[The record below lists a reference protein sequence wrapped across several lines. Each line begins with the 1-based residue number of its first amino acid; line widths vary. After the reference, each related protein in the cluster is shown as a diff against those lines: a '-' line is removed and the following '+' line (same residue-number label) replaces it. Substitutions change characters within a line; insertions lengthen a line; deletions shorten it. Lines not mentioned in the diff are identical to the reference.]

1 MKKIQNSKL
10 VLKILSA
17 IIAVILWSAITYTE
31 DPVITQT
38 VTGIDISFLGEDA
51 LNDNGFAIIDRSELP
66 TVSVVIRGKR
76 NSVIDALDKIYATAN
91 VSSIKSSGENEVLI
105 SYSYPKDKVTIEKIK
120 TKEIPVKTEA
130 LIEREIPVKIE
141 AKNRDKS
148 GSHIIKSDSETKHIT
163 VSGAANT
170 VYKISYARVQIDIG
184 KVSKTSTQNCM
195 YELCNE
201 SGEVISEENIV
212 KKSNATVAVKNTVY
226 EKTSL
231 PINVVLDDDYKDTYD
246 FEVNS
251 LAKDKVD
258 AGIDDGVKV
267 DRIDAVVTPKKNET
281 TFEAK
286 LVIPDGVYVLE
297 EDRTVSVT
305 GELVKKATKEVSV
318 SVDPINIPDGNTVE
332 LSPQKETIKLK
343 TTKNVNDIEVTAT
356 VNVAD
361 MKSDEELLPVKVKVV
376 GDAEVVGSYNVK
388 VKMRSGE

>member
-246 FEVNS
+246 FEVKS
-251 LAKDKVD
+251 LTKDKVD

-318 SVDPINIPDGNTVE
+318 SVDPINVPDGNTVE